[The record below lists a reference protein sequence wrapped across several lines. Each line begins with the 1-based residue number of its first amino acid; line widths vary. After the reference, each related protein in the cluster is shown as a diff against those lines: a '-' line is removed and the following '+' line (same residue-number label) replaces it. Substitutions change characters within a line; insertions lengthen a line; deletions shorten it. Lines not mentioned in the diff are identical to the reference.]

1 MPISIEKK
9 KKWPSKLRNGEVRGG
24 NTGMVGPV
32 LLSDIFP
39 DSEIDARSYFF
50 EMLSAYKKELAM
62 CGIEVDSRR
71 RYIHNTKVQ

>member
-1 MPISIEKK
+1 MKK
-9 KKWPSKLRNGEVRGG
+9 SMVKVGNIMHHYIQRN
-24 NTGMVGPV
+24 GMVGPV